1 MKDLPEVFGSSDIN
15 HFKQTKVTTATTK
28 TKEGDKENKDL
39 PQDINQ
45 NENNFKQVTTTTTTE
60 EIINMKDLPEVFG
73 SFNISNYKPA
83 KVTST
88 TTTTTKE
95 GDLKKGQLPQDN
107 DFKQTTP
114 TTTTQGIID
123 MKDLPQFLAYLILHI
138 IKKQKQQQLQKLEMF
153 LLI

>member
-28 TKEGDKENKDL
+28 TKEGDKENKGL
-39 PQDINQ
+39 PQDVNQ

-73 SFNISNYKPA
+73 SFNISNYKPS

-107 DFKQTTP
+107 DFKQTTT
-114 TTTTQGIID
+114 TTTTQVIID
-123 MKDLPQFLAYLILHI
+123 MKDLPPVFGSSD